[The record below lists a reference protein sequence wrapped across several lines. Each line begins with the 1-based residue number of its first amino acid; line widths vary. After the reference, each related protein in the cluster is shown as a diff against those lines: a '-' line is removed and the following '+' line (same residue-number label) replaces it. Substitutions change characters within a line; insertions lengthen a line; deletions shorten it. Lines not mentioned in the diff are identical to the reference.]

1 MPVRSTMS
9 QIIARVRLMI
19 SDPAGGSQ
27 QFADQDIQ
35 DTLDTSVDFIRYE
48 NLHIAASVVN
58 TASTGNIAEII
69 FADYFSDY
77 QWWEADVE
85 IQGYLT
91 GTPWVT
97 ITPVSSDYING
108 HWMFESTPFVN
119 GTVPGQLP
127 PVFATGKVH
136 DPNLAAAE
144 LLEMWAASLAG
155 AYDVTVDGQTL
166 RRSQLMA
173 SKMLLA
179 QMYRKRAKPQRADMV
194 RNDMNSESV
203 SMRMRNLE

>member
-1 MPVRSTMS
+1 MAVRSSMS
-9 QIIARVRLMI
+9 DLITLVRLMI

-35 DTLDTSVDFIRYE
+35 NQLDTSVDFIRYE
-48 NLHIAASVVN
+48 NLHIAASIVN

-127 PVFATGKVH
+127 PVFATGKTY
-136 DPNLAAAE
+136 DPNLAAAD
-144 LLEMWAASLAG
+144 LLEFWAATLG
-155 AYDVTVDGQTL
+155 GKYDVTVDGQTL
-166 RRSQLMA
+166 RRSQLM
-173 SKMLLA
+173 SNKMLLA
-179 QMYRKRAKPQRADMV
+179 QMYRKRAKPQRVSMV
-194 RNDMNSESV
+194 RGDVNSESV
-203 SMRMRNLE
+203 SMRMRSLE